1 MIFDVPRTDRLKWNR
16 SGRFNYLLQC
26 LGNRAMRDGWTNVIR
41 RRYRKIEEA
50 KRKARLNERI
60 ELAKSLGWTDLRE
73 VRFGGCDLVLRGFR
87 TVVNSGVQVHVRDT
101 VPEDDCDII
110 SLTNVGRTVQ

>member
-1 MIFDVPRTDRLKWNR
+1 
-16 SGRFNYLLQC
+16 
-26 LGNRAMRDGWTNVIR
+26 MRDGWTSVIK

-60 ELAKSLGWTDLRE
+60 ELCKSLGWTDLRE
-73 VRFGGCDLVLRGFR
+73 VRLFGGCDLVLRGFR
-87 TVVNSGVQVHVRDT
+87 TVVNSGVPVHVRDT

-110 SLTNVGRTVQ
+110 SLTTASGSVQ